1 MGRLR
6 VELVFWS
13 VVFVAA
19 LAVAFAFAVVQG
31 AWIVA
36 GFTGLI
42 GLVTVRSLLRTSKI
56 VRHLDFENLPD
67 APLVAGEPSE
77 AMAAVEELDE
87 LVSKASGV
95 PLTDQVRLDRR
106 QAYVLLDRLRAAL
119 SQGPA
124 EPAAMVDELDEFFRQ
139 AKPVPLTDQ
148 IRVGRAE
155 IYDVLDRMRASAS
168 AKDRVDVG
176 EVDES

>member
-13 VVFVAA
+13 VAFVAA
-19 LAVAFAFAVVQG
+19 LAVAFAFAVAQG

-36 GFTGLI
+36 GLTGII
-42 GLVTVRSLLRTSKI
+42 GLVTIRSLLRASKL
-56 VRHLDFENLPD
+56 VRHLDFENIPD
-67 APLVAGEPSE
+67 APLVAGEPSA
-77 AMAAVEELDE
+77 AMVAVEELDE

-106 QAYVLLDRLRAAL
+106 EAYVLLDRIRTAL
-119 SQGPA
+119 SQGPP
-124 EPAAMVDELDEFFRQ
+124 EPAALVDDLDELFRR

-155 IYDVLDRMRASAS
+155 IHDVLDRMRASAS
-168 AKDRVDVG
+168 PEDRVDVG
-176 EVDES
+176 QVDEP